1 MNNYENELENLN
13 NFNRNLKSK
22 ISNLDLI
29 TEQKKKEIQTL
40 KNENNN
46 LSTEKSSYRVRLEN
60 LMVDANTKMTQLEQK

>member
-29 TEQKKKEIQTL
+29 TEQKNKEIQTL